1 MPYQIGKHKSCK
13 PGQTAVIESDTGN
26 VAPGGCHDTEQ
37 EAKDHMAAL
46 YANVEDARAEAG
58 GHSGIMSAFFV
69 APDRARELVIDHENA
84 LGPDELHVTLI
95 YFGRLDEIGEDIDR
109 DDLIKVMRDYAAG
122 HGPVTAEATGIGR
135 FFQDN
140 DGTNAVVI
148 NLENDDLL
156 AFRQGLLDT
165 LFDSDILPKS
175 RHAFFTPH
183 ITLTYVRADE
193 PTPLIGT
200 PKEPFTFNALHLV
213 YGDERHSFPLDR
225 QMGGRVE
232 PTKTHSLGNTT
243 SLEIFIP
250 GNTGIVIPP
259 EEVDMPDKGPF
270 YLRAFPMVGDEVRAE
285 DLLADTSLPVPFV
298 ASTEGVKRDG
308 KNLRAGDWVLNR
320 YDKYG
325 PVLFGHDY
333 NGAKALPIGLGRAL
347 VDGHA
352 LKIDVTYDVD
362 DPFAMRVRSKAIRG
376 MMAGSVGWDRRNGKN
391 ELIEFSNVN
400 VPIDPD
406 ALPAIQ
412 RAGLRAMR
420 LEIDEALGD
429 GEDEWSTLV
438 EQLRDMVL
446 KKIDDD
452 IQAFLTKYERGGEEP
467 GGEPEEEPEE
477 PGEEPGERG
486 AHEEKEDKHG
496 KEGAEQRA
504 GAVLSKKNRTDLAAA
519 LELIQAVIARAE
531 PEEAEEELPVRG
543 QENEADE
550 EEPEL
555 NEEMLHSIR
564 SSLEGVPT

>member
-1 MPYQIGKHKSCK
+1 MPYHLGDNKNCK
-13 PGQTAVIESDTGN
+13 PGQTAVINSDTGDL
-26 VAPGGCHDTEQ
+26 VPGGCHDTEQ
-37 EAKDHMAAL
+37 EAKKHMAAL
-46 YANVEDARAEAG
+46 YANVEDARG
-58 GHSGIMSAFFV
+58 DGMGHSGALSAFFV

-84 LGPDELHVTLI
+84 LSPEELHVTLI
-95 YFGRLDEIGEDIDR
+95 YFGRLDEIGEEIDR
-109 DDLIKVMRDYAAG
+109 DELINTMREYAAG
-122 HGPVTAEATGIGR
+122 RGPVTAEATGIGR

-165 LFDSDILPKS
+165 LLDSDILPKT

-183 ITLTYVRADE
+183 ITLAYVRADE

-200 PKEPFTFNALHLV
+200 PKEPFTFNTLHLAW
-213 YGDERHSFPLDR
+213 GDERHSFPLGR
-225 QMGGRVE
+225 QMGDRVE
-232 PTKTHSLGNTT
+232 AGQTIFIGNESPEIFTT
-243 SLEIFIP
+243 SSTTRFEIS
-250 GNTGIVIPP
+250 
-259 EEVDMPDKGPF
+259 EEIDMPEKGPF
-270 YLRAFPMVGDEVRAE
+270 YLRAFPMVGEEARAE
-285 DLLADTSLPVPFV
+285 DLLADPSLPVPFV

-308 KNLRAGDWVLNR
+308 KNLRSGDWVLNR

-333 NGAKALPIGLGRAL
+333 NGTKLPIGLGRAH
-347 VDGHA
+347 VEGQA
-352 LKIDVTYDVD
+352 LKIDVVYDVE

-429 GEDEWSTLV
+429 GDDEWSALV
-438 EQLRDMVL
+438 EQLRDMVME
-446 KKIDDD
+446 KIDADV
-452 IQAFLTKYERGGEEP
+452 QAFLGRHERAEGETE
-467 GGEPEEEPEE
+467 GETEGEQEEMGMKDED
-477 PGEEPGERG
+477 
-486 AHEEKEDKHG
+486 EDKQG
-496 KEGAEQRA
+496 EEGAEQRA
-504 GAVLSKKNRTDLAAA
+504 GAMLSKKNRTDIAAA
-519 LELIQAVIARAE
+519 LELLQAVIARAE

-543 QENEADE
+543 QDDE
-550 EEPEL
+550 TDEGEESEL

-564 SSLEGVPT
+564 SSLEGVSA